1 LLKTCRH
8 TGIRCPRHTDI
19 QALDAHDIQTY
30 AYMHTYASIHMHPYI
45 HAYIC
50 MNSYIHMHECIH
62 TYAYIHTYACIHTYT
77 HIHTHTEDAETLH
90 SQDIHTYTHRTLKT
104 LNATGLGHAHGET
117 IPGERISGGGTRT
130 WECRCRL
137 AISV

>member
-50 MNSYIHMHECIH
+50 MNAYIHMHECIH

-77 HIHTHTEDAETLH
+77 HTQKTLRH
-90 SQDIHTYTHRTLKT
+90 YILKTYTHTHIRRSR
-104 LNATGLGHAHGET
+104 H
-117 IPGERISGGGTRT
+117 
-130 WECRCRL
+130 
-137 AISV
+137 